1 MKRRIFGKWIMLC
14 LLAVLLAA
22 APAGKTAAEEKS
34 SLEILLENAGLLAQ
48 DLDVEELREYYRQ
61 FESVIQS
68 DEFQNLIEYEEVRDL
83 ITALVDKGV
92 DFAIEDPD
100 LAQKILITAGMDEKI
115 VSLLP
120 LLLEKGSKAGE
131 ALEQTDLKGMTA
143 LLVRLYAELLAIYV
157 YLSHMLPVFLASVVF
172 YKGYLKAKFKRGDMV
187 LLTIAILSVG
197 AMILTPHYPNRA
209 IFGTCAFLL
218 ILAIRLI
225 TREREAIP
233 FLMRRIAVLLLWAAG
248 IYRMLIYYFE

>member
-131 ALEQTDLKGMTA
+131 ALEAFKQSEEGKAILDSLNVSVDVDREALTKA
-143 LLVRLYAELLAIYV
+143 LLEFILGHYAKTDEPEAEAVYQALEDLLSETEAD
-157 YLSHMLPVFLASVVF
+157 PAAET
-172 YKGYLKAKFKRGDMV
+172 GTDKAAQTEADFPAETEADVAAETETDFAEETEDRFAV
-187 LLTIAILSVG
+187 QTEAG
-197 AMILTPHYPNRA
+197 AAR
-209 IFGTCAFLL
+209 
-218 ILAIRLI
+218 
-225 TREREAIP
+225 
-233 FLMRRIAVLLLWAAG
+233 
-248 IYRMLIYYFE
+248 

>member
-14 LLAVLLAA
+14 LFAVLLAA

-131 ALEQTDLKGMTA
+131 ALEAFKQSEEGKAILDSLNVSVDVDREALTKA
-143 LLVRLYAELLAIYV
+143 LLEFILGHYAKTDEPEAEAVYQALRPLRLRRTSLL
-157 YLSHMLPVFLASVVF
+157 
-172 YKGYLKAKFKRGDMV
+172 
-187 LLTIAILSVG
+187 
-197 AMILTPHYPNRA
+197 
-209 IFGTCAFLL
+209 
-218 ILAIRLI
+218 RL
-225 TREREAIP
+225 RQMSPRRR
-233 FLMRRIAVLLLWAAG
+233 RRISQRKRKTGSRRRQRLARRDE
-248 IYRMLIYYFE
+248 RMLRETGS

>member
-1 MKRRIFGKWIMLC
+1 MLC

-92 DFAIEDPD
+92 DAATE
-100 LAQKILITAGMDEKI
+100 LGM
-115 VSLLP
+115 
-120 LLLEKGSKAGE
+120 
-131 ALEQTDLKGMTA
+131 
-143 LLVRLYAELLAIYV
+143 YV
-157 YLSHMLPVFLASVVF
+157 IIDWH
-172 YKGYLKAKFKRGDMV
+172 
-187 LLTIAILSVG
+187 
-197 AMILTPHYPNRA
+197 
-209 IFGTCAFLL
+209 
-218 ILAIRLI
+218 
-225 TREREAIP
+225 
-233 FLMRRIAVLLLWAAG
+233 RRS
-248 IYRMLIYYFE
+248 